1 MLSARQSAVRLLQLM
16 MIASIVLPAVLYAF
30 AARLNY
36 VHIQATADERIE
48 RSLDILHEHA
58 LKVFQTVERAIAE
71 VDEMLRGLSDR
82 EIAEQEP
89 RIDERLR
96 QIVAEMPQLQD
107 IFILDR
113 NGVRLAGSF
122 PDSAPST
129 SRADRSY
136 FQAQMQGEAG
146 TYVSE
151 ALTPRAPRAPRHVF
165 DLSRR
170 RPSADGAFTGV
181 TAVAVRPDYF
191 EEFYSRIGQAPGSY
205 YSMIRQDGAVLAR
218 FPPSANS
225 RQQLDM
231 HTSGFAAA
239 IAREP
244 DFGRYTTAAQLDG
257 IERRLGYRKLV
268 GFPVY
273 VLAGIETAAIRD
285 EWLSTIGSHLVF
297 GIPATL
303 LMFSILWLALGRT
316 RRLHD
321 EAERREAAE
330 AALRQAQRLEA
341 IGQLTGGVAHDF
353 NNLLMIVSGNVDRLR
368 RELTGEK
375 HRRCLDMITTA
386 TQRGESLTR
395 QLLAFSRRQTLSPV
409 AIDLRRRLPELK
421 ELLGRSLRGDIE
433 AEVAVPNERC
443 AIKVDPGE
451 LELALINLAVNA
463 RDAMPNGGTL
473 SISARP
479 VILKGEAAQEELR
492 GDFVAIRV
500 ADTGTGIPPEVLPH
514 VFEPYFTTKAFG
526 KGTGLGLSQVYGFAK
541 QSGGTATV
549 ASAAGHGTVISL
561 YLPRTDETPA
571 PVVAQPQS
579 AALVRRAGKVLLVED
594 NAQVADVCQDHLR
607 QLGYDVRRA
616 ESAQEALEVL
626 ENEPGIDLVFSDI
639 LMPGLMN
646 GLDLAK
652 SVRDRFPRLPVL
664 LMTGYSSSA
673 QEAVREGFVVLGK
686 PFNFADL
693 EKKLGEA
700 MRVYRAAAA
709 AKQRDAVV

>member
-16 MIASIVLPAVLYAF
+16 MIASIILPAVLFAF
-30 AARLNY
+30 GAKLNY
-36 VHIQATADERIE
+36 SQAQAAADERIE

-71 VDEMLRGLSDR
+71 VDEMLRGLSDQ
-82 EIAEQEP
+82 EIREQEP
-89 RIDERLR
+89 RIDERLQ

-113 NGVRLAGSF
+113 NGARLAGSF
-122 PDSAPST
+122 PDSVPGAT
-129 SRADRSY
+129 RADRSY
-136 FQAQMQGEAG
+136 FQAQAQPEAG

-151 ALTPRAPRAPRHVF
+151 ALTPRAPRAPRHIF

-170 RPSADGAFTGV
+170 RPSADGSFTGV
-181 TAVAVRPDYF
+181 TAGAVRPDYF

-205 YSMIRQDGAVLAR
+205 YSMIRNDGAVLAR
-218 FPPSANS
+218 YPPSES
-225 RQQLDM
+225 GRQQLDM
-231 HTSGFAAA
+231 RTSGFAAA
-239 IAREP
+239 TARDP
-244 DFGRYTTAAQLDG
+244 DFGLYTTAAQLDG

-273 VLAGIETAAIRD
+273 VMAGIETSAIQN
-285 EWLSTIGSHLVF
+285 EWLSSMSSHLIF
-297 GIPATL
+297 GAPATL
-303 LMFSILWLALGRT
+303 LIFSILWLALGRT

-321 EAERREAAE
+321 EAERRETAE

-395 QLLAFSRRQTLSPV
+395 QLLAFSRRQTLTPAV
-409 AIDLRRRLPELK
+409 IDLRRRLPEFK

-433 AEVAVPNERC
+433 TEVVVPNESC

-473 SISARP
+473 SISAHP
-479 VILKGEAAQEELR
+479 VLLKGEPAQEGLR
-492 GDFVAIRV
+492 GDFVALRV
-500 ADTGTGIPPEVLPH
+500 ADSGTGIPQEVLPH
-514 VFEPYFTTKAFG
+514 VFEPFFTTKPFG
-526 KGTGLGLSQVYGFAK
+526 KGTGLGLSQVYGFAR

-549 ASAAGHGTVISL
+549 ATTLGQGTVISL
-561 YLPRTDETPA
+561 YLPRSTEIPA
-571 PVVAQPQS
+571 PAVAQPHS
-579 AALVRRAGKVLLVED
+579 AAVLRRAGKALLVED
-594 NAQVADVCQDHLR
+594 NAEVADVCHGYLR
-607 QLGYDVRRA
+607 QLGYEVRRA

-664 LMTGYSSSA
+664 LTTGYSSSA

-686 PFNFADL
+686 PFDFTGL

-700 MRVYRAAAA
+700 MRVYAAADA
-709 AKQRDAVV
+709 PKQKDAVV